1 MTPGRAAI
9 EAHTRHDIYA
19 GPADLARIVAED
31 QAALVTAKLRR
42 PVPQQNLLSGSS
54 SSSAW

>member
-9 EAHTRHDIYA
+9 ETHALHDIYA

-31 QAALVTAKLRR
+31 QAALAKAR
-42 PVPQQNLLSGSS
+42 G
-54 SSSAW
+54 AAA